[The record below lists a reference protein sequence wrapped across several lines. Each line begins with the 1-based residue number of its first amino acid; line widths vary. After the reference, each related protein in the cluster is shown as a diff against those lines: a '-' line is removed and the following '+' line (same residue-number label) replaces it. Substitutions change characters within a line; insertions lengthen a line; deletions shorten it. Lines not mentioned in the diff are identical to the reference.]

1 MFGSIMG
8 DKRTRYK
15 VPVSVKKEALDGR
28 ELRTVHGYGGGKVT
42 KAINY
47 KLRMQKDVGYDT
59 AVKIDTYY
67 RRHEKVDP
75 PAKNFGDR
83 LNPSKGYVMWKL
95 MGGNAG
101 HRWSKSLKKRL
112 DLIQKTERLNK
123 INKTLEEIHGMV
135 Q

>member
-1 MFGSIMG
+1 MG

-15 VPVSVKKEALDGR
+15 IPRGVKKEALDGR
-28 ELRTVHGYGGGKVT
+28 ELRTVHGYGGGKIT

-59 AVKIDTYY
+59 AVKIDTYF

-75 PAKNFGDR
+75 PAKNFGNR

-95 MGGNAG
+95 MGGNSG

-112 DLIQKTERLNK
+112 DLLQKTERLNK
-123 INKTLEEIHGMV
+123 IKKTLEDIYGMV

>member
-1 MFGSIMG
+1 MV

-15 VPVSVKKEALDGR
+15 VPISVKKEALDGR
-28 ELRTVHGYGGGKVT
+28 HLRTVHGYGGGKVT
-42 KAINY
+42 KAINR

-83 LNPSKGYVMWKL
+83 LNPSKGYIMWKL
-95 MGGNAG
+95 MGGDSG

-112 DLIQKTERLNK
+112 DLLQKTERLNNIK
-123 INKTLEEIHGMV
+123 KTLEEIHGMV

>member
-1 MFGSIMG
+1 MA

-15 VPVSVKKEALDGR
+15 VPIGVKKEALDGR
-28 ELRTVHGYGGGKVT
+28 HLRTVHGYGGGKVT
-42 KAINY
+42 KAINR

-67 RRHEKVDP
+67 RRHEKGDP
-75 PAKNFGDR
+75 PAKNIGDR
-83 LNPSKGYVMWKL
+83 LNPSKGYIMWKL
-95 MGGNAG
+95 MGGDSG

-112 DLIQKTERLNK
+112 DLLQKTERLNNIK
-123 INKTLEEIHGMV
+123 KTLEEIHGMV

>member
-1 MFGSIMG
+1 MA
-8 DKRTRYK
+8 DRRTRYK
-15 VPVSVKKEALDGR
+15 IPRGVKKEALDGR

-59 AVKIDTYY
+59 AVKIDTYF

-75 PAKNFGDR
+75 PAKNFGNR
-83 LNPSKGYVMWKL
+83 LNPSKGYIMWKL

-112 DLIQKTERLNK
+112 DLLQKTERLNNIK
-123 INKTLEEIHGMV
+123 KTLEDIHGMV

>member
-1 MFGSIMG
+1 MA
-8 DKRTRYK
+8 DRRTRYK
-15 VPVSVKKEALDGR
+15 IPRGVKKEALDGR

-59 AVKIDTYY
+59 AVKIDTYF

-75 PAKNFGDR
+75 PAKNFGNR
-83 LNPSKGYVMWKL
+83 LNPSKGYIMWKL
-95 MGGNAG
+95 MGGNSG

-112 DLIQKTERLNK
+112 DLLQKTERLNNIK
-123 INKTLEEIHGMV
+123 KTLEDIHGMV

>member
-1 MFGSIMG
+1 MA

-15 VPVSVKKEALDGR
+15 VPIGVKKEALDGR
-28 ELRTVHGYGGGKVT
+28 HLRTVHGYGGGKVT
-42 KAINY
+42 KAINR

-75 PAKNFGDR
+75 PAKNFGNR
-83 LNPSKGYVMWKL
+83 LNPSKGYIMWKL
-95 MGGNAG
+95 MGGNSG

-112 DLIQKTERLNK
+112 DLLQKTERLNNIK
-123 INKTLEEIHGMV
+123 KTLEEIHGMV

>member
-1 MFGSIMG
+1 MA
-8 DKRTRYK
+8 DRRTRYK
-15 VPVSVKKEALDGR
+15 IPRSVKKEALDGR

-59 AVKIDTYY
+59 AVKIDTYF

-75 PAKNFGDR
+75 PAKNFGNR
-83 LNPSKGYVMWKL
+83 LNPSKGYIMWKL

-112 DLIQKTERLNK
+112 DLLQKTERLNNIK
-123 INKTLEEIHGMV
+123 KTLEDIHGMV